1 MESLEQQLADLD
13 QKLAKARIAWLR
25 RKTTSDL
32 LKQENMEIVAQ
43 EKEAI
48 KEQELLDKVRLLF
61 QKSGEHARKQAKIQL
76 ETLVSNALQ
85 YVFGASFRFEI
96 DLSPA
101 DKNPTAEF
109 YVVSEWDG
117 DVIRTKPQDARGGGI
132 VDIIS
137 LALRIAFLET
147 IRPRLEGPIL
157 LDEPGKHVSEDYI
170 LPMTQ
175 FLQSVYETF
184 DRQILLVT
192 HNTHLTESAD
202 QAFYVRLTDGKSE
215 VHLSRRLDNGIS

>member
-1 MESLEQQLADLD
+1 MESLEQIQQLDL
-13 QKLAKARIAWLR
+13 KLGRARIEWQR
-25 RKTTSDL
+25 RKTTSDHL
-32 LKQENMEIVAQ
+32 NREQQELMEQ
-43 EKEAI
+43 EMELQA
-48 KEQELLDKVRLLF
+48 EQELLDKVRLLF
-61 QKSGEHARKQAKIQL
+61 QKSGEYARKQAKTQL
-76 ETLVSNALQ
+76 ETLVTNALQ
-85 YVFGASFRFEI
+85 YVFGSSFRFEI

-109 YVVSEWDG
+109 YVITEWNG
-117 DVIRTKPQDARGGGI
+117 EIIRTKPQDSRGGGV
-132 VDIIS
+132 VDMIS

-147 IRPRLEGPIL
+147 IRPHLEGPVL
-157 LDEPGKHVSEDYI
+157 LDEPGKHMSEDYI

-192 HNTHLTESAD
+192 HNTHLAESAD
-202 QAFYVRLTDGKSE
+202 QAFFVRLKDGKSV

>member
-1 MESLEQQLADLD
+1 MESLEQIEALD
-13 QKLAKARIAWLR
+13 QKLAQTRVEWLR

-32 LKQENMEIVAQ
+32 LYQEQDELNKQASELMA
-43 EKEAI
+43 
-48 KEQELLDKVRLLF
+48 EQELLDKVRLLF

-76 ETLVSNALQ
+76 ETLVTNALQ

-96 DLSPA
+96 ELAPA

-109 YVVSEWDG
+109 YVVSEWNG
-117 DVIRTKPQDARGGGI
+117 EIIRTKPQDARGGGV

-147 IRPRLEGPIL
+147 VRPRLEGPIL
-157 LDEPGKHVSEDYI
+157 LDEPGKHVSEDYV

-202 QAFYVRLTDGKSE
+202 QAFYVRLLDGKSE

>member
-1 MESLEQQLADLD
+1 METIEQFERIDS
-13 QKLAKARIAWLR
+13 KLKKAREEWIR
-25 RKTTSDL
+25 RKTTKDL
-32 LKQENMEIVAQ
+32 LL
-43 EKEAI
+43 
-48 KEQELLDKVRLLF
+48 KEQQELQLQKEKLHEQQELFDKVRLLF
-61 QKSGEHARKQAKIQL
+61 QRSGEYARKQAKVQL
-76 ETLVSNALQ
+76 ETLVTNALQ
-85 YVFGASFRFEI
+85 YVFGSSFRFEI

-109 YVVSEWDG
+109 YVVTEWNG
-117 DVIRTKPQDARGGGI
+117 ETIRTKPQDARGGGV

-147 IRPRLEGPIL
+147 VRPRLDGPIL

-184 DRQILLVT
+184 DRQILFVT

-202 QAFYVRLTDGKSE
+202 QAFFVRLNDGKSE

>member
-1 MESLEQQLADLD
+1 METIEQFEQIDS
-13 QKLAKARIAWLR
+13 KLKKAREEWIR
-25 RKTTSDL
+25 RKTTKDL
-32 LKQENMEIVAQ
+32 LLQEQQDLQLQQ
-43 EKEAI
+43 EKLHEQ
-48 KEQELLDKVRLLF
+48 QELFDKVRLLF
-61 QKSGEHARKQAKIQL
+61 QRSGEYARKQAKVQL
-76 ETLVSNALQ
+76 ETLVTNALQ
-85 YVFGASFRFEI
+85 YVFGSSFRFEI

-109 YVVSEWDG
+109 YVVTEWNG
-117 DVIRTKPQDARGGGI
+117 ETIRTKPQDARGGGV

-147 IRPRLEGPIL
+147 VRPRINGPIL

-184 DRQILLVT
+184 DRQILFVT

-202 QAFYVRLTDGKSE
+202 QAFFVRLKDGKSE